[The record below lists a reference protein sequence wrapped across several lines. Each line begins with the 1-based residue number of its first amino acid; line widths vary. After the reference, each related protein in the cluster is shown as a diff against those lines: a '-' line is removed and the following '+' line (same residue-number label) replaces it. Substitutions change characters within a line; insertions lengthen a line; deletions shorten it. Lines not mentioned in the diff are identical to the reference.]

1 MRRVLGAYL
10 VVTTL
15 GLAVLPMTR
24 PTAAQQAVRG
34 GTLTFATGA
43 DPDSLDPQ
51 NTQSNP
57 GEQVNRMMHENLVRF
72 SAKMQLE
79 PALAESWLASK
90 DGLTWTFKLR
100 KGVKFHDGT
109 PFDAKAVKY
118 FFDRVLGDEKP
129 FKASLYTPVV
139 QGAEVIDD
147 STVRVI
153 LKQPFGAFLF
163 IMAHSAGAIV
173 SPAAHQKWGKDLAL
187 HPVGTG
193 PFKFVEWMKGDH
205 VTMER
210 NDGYWGGA
218 PNLDRVVVKT
228 VREDQARVL
237 MLESGDADLIV
248 NIPTEE
254 IPRLRKDARFTIES
268 SPTARALFIA
278 INVKKKPFDDVRV
291 RQALNYAVNR
301 DAIVKELFQNNAQVV
316 ASHVS
321 PLQNG
326 YAQLAGYPYD
336 PKKSK
341 ELLAQAGQPALKV
354 KLWSPK
360 GRFVKDYE
368 LAQAV
373 QQDLAAVGVE
383 ATLSTMEWGA
393 YLAATK
399 TPAEQT
405 PRELFLLGWSP
416 STGEA
421 RWGTFPILHSSQL
434 APKGDNRGFF
444 VSRGLDEAID
454 KATLATTDQA
464 RLGALR
470 EAQQIAIKEAPYIF
484 LISPNMIVGTSKK
497 VRGVM
502 NLPLELTYLTEKS
515 WKEK

>member
-79 PALAESWLASK
+79 PALAESWVASK
-90 DGLTWTFKLR
+90 DGLAWTFKLR

-109 PFDAKAVKY
+109 SFDAKAVKY

>member
-100 KGVKFHDGT
+100 KGVKFHDGA

>member
-1 MRRVLGAYL
+1 MRYLIAFGPVRFITAQVYIGFPVMARVLVWSCPANLLSPRLAARPLSSNCGPLPRSGRGKKAGREMKARDLTRVGFRQILRAAWPVTRPERRGTMRRMVALWVVGVLAMG
-10 VVTTL
+10 
-15 GLAVLPMTR
+15 GLAGIWSVE
-24 PTAAQQAVRG
+24 AQTPVAG
-34 GTLTFATGA
+34 GTLSFAAGA

-57 GEQVNRMMHENLVRF
+57 GEQVNRMMYDNLVRF
-72 SAKMQLE
+72 STKMQLE

-109 PFDAKAVKY
+109 PFAAKAVKY
-118 FFDRVLGDEKP
+118 FFDRVLGEEKP

-139 QGAEVIDD
+139 QAADVVDA
-147 STVRVI
+147 STVRVV

-173 SPAAHQKWGKDLAL
+173 SPSAHQKWGKDLAL

-193 PFKFVEWMKGDH
+193 PFKFVEWMKGDR

-210 NDGYWGGA
+210 HDGYWGGA

-301 DAIVKELFQNNAQVV
+301 DAIVKELFQNTAQVV

-326 YAQLAGYPYD
+326 YAQLSGYAHD
-336 PKKSK
+336 PKKAR
-341 ELLAQAGQPALKV
+341 ELLAQAGKPSLRV
-354 KLWSPK
+354 KL
-360 GRFVKDYE
+360 
-368 LAQAV
+368 
-373 QQDLAAVGVE
+373 
-383 ATLSTMEWGA
+383 
-393 YLAATK
+393 
-399 TPAEQT
+399 
-405 PRELFLLGWSP
+405 
-416 STGEA
+416 
-421 RWGTFPILHSSQL
+421 
-434 APKGDNRGFF
+434 
-444 VSRGLDEAID
+444 
-454 KATLATTDQA
+454 
-464 RLGALR
+464 
-470 EAQQIAIKEAPYIF
+470 
-484 LISPNMIVGTSKK
+484 
-497 VRGVM
+497 
-502 NLPLELTYLTEKS
+502 
-515 WKEK
+515 

>member
-1 MRRVLGAYL
+1 MRRVLGACL
-10 VVTTL
+10 VVTLL
-15 GLAVLPMTR
+15 GLAVLPMAG

-43 DPDSLDPQ
+43 DPDNLDPQ

-79 PALAESWLASK
+79 PALAESWVASK
-90 DGLTWTFKLR
+90 DGLAWTFKLR

-109 PFDAKAVKY
+109 SFDAKAVKY

-193 PFKFVEWMKGDH
+193 PFKFVEWVKGDH

-210 NDGYWGGA
+210 HDGYWGGA

-301 DAIVKELFQNNAQVV
+301 DAIVKELFQNNAQVI

-326 YAQLAGYPYD
+326 YAQLSGYAYD
-336 PKKSK
+336 PKKAK
-341 ELLAQAGQPALKV
+341 ELLAQAGHPTLKV

-399 TPAEQT
+399 APAEQT

-444 VSRGLDEAID
+444 VSRGLDDAID

-497 VRGVM
+497 VHGVM

>member
-193 PFKFVEWMKGDH
+193 PFKFVEWMKGDR

>member
-10 VVTTL
+10 VVTML
-15 GLAVLPMTR
+15 GLAVLPMTG

-79 PALAESWLASK
+79 PALAESWIASK
-90 DGLTWTFKLR
+90 DGLAWTFKLR

-193 PFKFVEWMKGDH
+193 PFKFVEWVKGDH

-210 NDGYWGGA
+210 HDGYWGGA

>member
-1 MRRVLGAYL
+1 MRRVLGSCV
-10 VVTTL
+10 VVTLL
-15 GLAVLPMTR
+15 GLAVLPMAG

-147 STVRVI
+147 STVRVL

-163 IMAHSAGAIV
+163 IMAHSPGAIV
-173 SPAAHQKWGKDLAL
+173 SPAPHQKWGK
-187 HPVGTG
+187 
-193 PFKFVEWMKGDH
+193 E
-205 VTMER
+205 
-210 NDGYWGGA
+210 
-218 PNLDRVVVKT
+218 
-228 VREDQARVL
+228 
-237 MLESGDADLIV
+237 
-248 NIPTEE
+248 
-254 IPRLRKDARFTIES
+254 
-268 SPTARALFIA
+268 RALFIV

-301 DAIVKELFQNNAQVV
+301 DAIVKELFQNNAQVI

-336 PKKSK
+336 PQKAK
-341 ELLAQAGQPALKV
+341 ELLAQAGQPPLKV

-421 RWGTFPILHSSQL
+421 R
-434 APKGDNRGFF
+434 
-444 VSRGLDEAID
+444 
-454 KATLATTDQA
+454 
-464 RLGALR
+464 
-470 EAQQIAIKEAPYIF
+470 
-484 LISPNMIVGTSKK
+484 
-497 VRGVM
+497 
-502 NLPLELTYLTEKS
+502 
-515 WKEK
+515 

>member
-1 MRRVLGAYL
+1 MPRKLARSL
-10 VVTTL
+10 VVFLGVWTL
-15 GLAVLPMTR
+15 VLAHAVS
-24 PTAAQQAVRG
+24 AQSPVRG

-57 GEQVNRMMHENLVRF
+57 GEQINRMMFENLVRF
-72 SAKMQLE
+72 NAKMQLE
-79 PALAESWLASK
+79 SALAESWTSSK

-100 KGVKFHDGT
+100 KGIKFHDGT
-109 PFDAKAVKY
+109 LFDASAVKY

-139 QGAEVIDD
+139 RSAEVVDPA
-147 STVRVI
+147 TVRVI
-153 LKQPFGAFLF
+153 LKQPFAAFLF
-163 IMAHSAGAIV
+163 TIAHSAGGIV

-187 HPVGTG
+187 HPSGTG
-193 PFKFVEWMKGDH
+193 PFKFVEWVKGDH

-210 NDGYWGGA
+210 NDAYWAGA
-218 PNLDRVVVKT
+218 PSLDRIAVKT

-237 MLESGDADLIV
+237 MLESGGADVIV
-248 NIPTEE
+248 NIPTED
-254 IPRLRKDARFTIES
+254 IPRLRKDPRFTVES
-268 SPTARALFIA
+268 SPTARALYVT
-278 INVKKKPFDDVRV
+278 INVAKKPFDDPRV

-301 DAIVKELFQNNAQVV
+301 EAIVKELFQNHAQLVSGVV
-316 ASHVS
+316 A

-326 YAQLAGYPYD
+326 YAALPGYPYD
-336 PKKSK
+336 PKKAK
-341 ELLAQAGQPALKV
+341 ELLAQAGHPRLKV

-360 GRFVKDYE
+360 GRYVKDYE

-393 YLAATK
+393 YLTATK
-399 TPAEQT
+399 TAPDQT
-405 PRELFLLGWSP
+405 DRELFLLGWSP

-421 RWGTFPILHSSQL
+421 RWGMFPLLHSSQL

-444 VSRGLDEAID
+444 ASKAVDDAID
-454 KATLATTDQA
+454 RATVATSDSSRVA
-464 RLGALR
+464 ALR
-470 EAQQIAIKEAPYIF
+470 EAQQIVIKEAPAIF
-484 LISPNMIVGTSKK
+484 LISPNMVVGMSKK
-497 VRGVM
+497 VHDIT
-502 NLPLELTYLTEKS
+502 NLPLELTYMTEKS

>member
-109 PFDAKAVKY
+109 PFAAKAVKY

-193 PFKFVEWMKGDH
+193 PFKFVEWMKGDR

>member
-1 MRRVLGAYL
+1 MRRVLGACL
-10 VVTTL
+10 VVTLL
-15 GLAVLPMTR
+15 GLAVLPMAG

-43 DPDSLDPQ
+43 DPDNLDPQ

-109 PFDAKAVKY
+109 SFDAKAVKY

-193 PFKFVEWMKGDH
+193 PFKFVEWVKGDH

-210 NDGYWGGA
+210 HDGYWGGA

-444 VSRGLDEAID
+444 VSRGLDDAID

>member
-90 DGLTWTFKLR
+90 DGLTWTFKLH

-118 FFDRVLGDEKP
+118 FF
-129 FKASLYTPVV
+129 
-139 QGAEVIDD
+139 
-147 STVRVI
+147 
-153 LKQPFGAFLF
+153 
-163 IMAHSAGAIV
+163 
-173 SPAAHQKWGKDLAL
+173 
-187 HPVGTG
+187 
-193 PFKFVEWMKGDH
+193 
-205 VTMER
+205 
-210 NDGYWGGA
+210 
-218 PNLDRVVVKT
+218 DRVVVKT

-373 QQDLAAVGVE
+373 QQDLAAGGVE
-383 ATLSTMEWGA
+383 ATRATMEWGA

-405 PRELFLLGWSP
+405 TRELFLFGGSP

>member
-1 MRRVLGAYL
+1 MRRM
-10 VVTTL
+10 L
-15 GLAVLPMTR
+15 GLWLVLTLLGVAALPLAGT
-24 PTAAQQAVRG
+24 TAAQQPVQG
-34 GTLTFATGA
+34 GTLTFAAGA

-57 GEQVNRMMHENLVRF
+57 GEQVNRMMYENLLRF
-72 SAKMQLE
+72 DVKMQLE
-79 PALAESWLASK
+79 PALAESWTSSK
-90 DGLTWTFKLR
+90 DGVVWTFKLR

-139 QGAEVIDD
+139 QAAEVVDD
-147 STVRVI
+147 STVRVT

-163 IMAHSAGAIV
+163 IMAHSAGGIV
-173 SPAAHQKWGKDLAL
+173 SPAAHQKWGKDFTL
-187 HPVGTG
+187 HPSGTG
-193 PFKFVEWMKGDH
+193 PFRFVEWVKGDH
-205 VTMER
+205 VTLER
-210 NDGYWGGA
+210 NDAYWGGR

-254 IPRLRKDARFTIES
+254 IPRLKKDPRFTIES
-268 SPTARALFIA
+268 SPTARALYIA
-278 INVKKKPFDDVRV
+278 INVKKKPLDDVRV
-291 RQALNYAVNR
+291 RQALNHAVNR
-301 DAIVKELFQNNAQVV
+301 EAIVKDLFQNNAQVITGHV
-316 ASHVS
+316 A

-326 YAQLAGYPYD
+326 YAQLPGYGYD
-336 PKKSK
+336 PKKAK
-341 ELLAQAGQPALKV
+341 ELLTQAGHPSLKV

-360 GRFVKDYE
+360 GRYVKDYE

-405 PRELFLLGWSP
+405 DRELFLLGWSP

-421 RWGTFPILHSSQL
+421 RWGTFPLLHSSQH

-444 VSRGLDEAID
+444 ASKALDEAIE
-454 KATLATTDQA
+454 KATVAASDQA

-484 LISPNMIVGTSKK
+484 LISPNMVVGTSKK
-497 VRGVM
+497 VRGAV

-515 WKEK
+515 WKER